1 MIGKMQFTK
10 KQVASYVL
18 MPQIL
23 PRLKHIVSASFSN
36 LAYLIALVYRATN
49 ILPANHIYLKSQSIG
64 QYTIQNVITEA
75 ANHLDFRFKNID
87 KIIVFFSMLAGL
99 VILAAQFF
107 LLLLMIF
114 VNPAAAAAGGAR
126 PGLPPFGE
134 FFTTPN
140 PREDIVLNLLDAVF
154 GVPNLFET
162 GFDTR
167 TDFHLA
173 LHSLFQIYS
182 FGLLIV
188 AVIIL
193 IYFIFA
199 ILAETAQTGTP
210 FGKRYNH
217 VWAPIRLVV
226 GVGLLVPMAYGLNAG
241 QWITLHAAKY
251 GSGFATTGWIL
262 FNETLN
268 DNYVDREEL
277 IAIPKAPEVKD
288 LAAFMMIAHAC
299 KHAYTLIDPDIGER
313 IDAYVVGDASVTL
326 TAPIAIG
333 IISYPGLL
341 LTSHSEGQDIYI
353 RIGVSDPEEYT
364 NYSSSVFPHCG
375 EIVITSTELTPQ
387 NADGGISDPT
397 ATFFINT
404 GHYATIQN
412 MWLGQVHDVYT
423 TMINEAIEYVNR
435 RNSDREFLGAD
446 PALRQEIIQRMMAD
460 NQSFIDAA
468 GVSAVNE
475 FEPNQDFREQGWGGA
490 AIWYN
495 QIANRNG
502 ALTTAA
508 MNKPQVKRMPDV
520 MRETC
525 DKNRQQN
532 KETSFLDCHDPNL
545 SKGNP
550 VKYKS
555 KKAENV
561 AKSLGDLFGYWYNAN
576 DNTGNFFIDI
586 VNLILGTD
594 SLFDMC
600 QNADIHPIAQLAS
613 VGKGLIEATIRNLGI
628 SLGGGAAGIFAG
640 FLGPAIDSVSGFFGT
655 VAGIT
660 LLLGFVLYYVIPFLP
675 FLYFFFAIGGWV
687 KGLFEAMV
695 GVPLW
700 ALGHLRI
707 DGEGLPG
714 DGALTGYFLVFE
726 VFLRP
731 ILIVFGLL
739 ASVLIFAAMVTVL
752 NDIFTLVISN
762 MAGFNADDGAD
773 AFCGSDGRQLQQ
785 PGTIA
790 WMRGPI
796 DELFFT
802 VVYGIIVYMIG
813 MSSFK
818 LIDRIPDNI
827 LRWMGQGIQTFNDQ
841 NTTPAEGLPS
851 KIAVTGGVLS
861 SQLSG
866 AVGGFKGAAQ
876 GAAKQAKELVNPPK
890 S

>member
-299 KHAYTLIDPDIGER
+299 KRAYTLVDEETRENIGEK
-313 IDAYVVGDASVTL
+313 IDAYIVKDNGSSGG
-326 TAPIAIG
+326 APLRLINTG
-333 IISYPGLL
+333 YPAATDFSDGR
-341 LTSHSEGQDIYI
+341 DIHI
-353 RIGVSDPEEYT
+353 RIGVENTEEYT

-375 EIVITSTELTPQ
+375 EIVIQATEQTQ
-387 NADGGISDPT
+387 RTDDGFIVQT
-397 ATFFINT
+397 AGTIINT
-404 GHYATIQN
+404 AHYFN
-412 MWLGQVHDVYT
+412 LRSMWNPDQPAYRR
-423 TMINEAIEYVNR
+423 MQEQAIEYVNR
-435 RNSDREFLGAD
+435 RNDDKIYIGAN
-446 PALRQEIIQRMMAD
+446 PALKEEIMAVMMQS
-460 NQSFIDAA
+460 NQLSINVASNAA
-468 GVSAVNE
+468 IRE

-508 MNKPQVKRMPDV
+508 INKPQVKSLPDV

-525 DKNRQQN
+525 
-532 KETSFLDCHDPNL
+532 
-545 SKGNP
+545 
-550 VKYKS
+550 
-555 KKAENV
+555 
-561 AKSLGDLFGYWYNAN
+561 
-576 DNTGNFFIDI
+576 
-586 VNLILGTD
+586 
-594 SLFDMC
+594 
-600 QNADIHPIAQLAS
+600 
-613 VGKGLIEATIRNLGI
+613 
-628 SLGGGAAGIFAG
+628 
-640 FLGPAIDSVSGFFGT
+640 
-655 VAGIT
+655 
-660 LLLGFVLYYVIPFLP
+660 
-675 FLYFFFAIGGWV
+675 
-687 KGLFEAMV
+687 
-695 GVPLW
+695 
-700 ALGHLRI
+700 
-707 DGEGLPG
+707 
-714 DGALTGYFLVFE
+714 E
-726 VFLRP
+726 V
-731 ILIVFGLL
+731 
-739 ASVLIFAAMVTVL
+739 
-752 NDIFTLVISN
+752 
-762 MAGFNADDGAD
+762 
-773 AFCGSDGRQLQQ
+773 
-785 PGTIA
+785 
-790 WMRGPI
+790 
-796 DELFFT
+796 
-802 VVYGIIVYMIG
+802 
-813 MSSFK
+813 
-818 LIDRIPDNI
+818 
-827 LRWMGQGIQTFNDQ
+827 
-841 NTTPAEGLPS
+841 
-851 KIAVTGGVLS
+851 
-861 SQLSG
+861 
-866 AVGGFKGAAQ
+866 
-876 GAAKQAKELVNPPK
+876 
-890 S
+890 